1 MRKYVLKLKLNLK
14 QKWGSVK
21 EFFSR
26 SRNILLLMLVGLLLN
41 VIPAKL
47 AIFFGIPLFLDSLGT
62 VLTAMLGGY
71 LPAVIV
77 GFGVNAINGIAE
89 PVAMYY
95 GVLSVLIA
103 TLATFLFRRGFFH
116 SIWKLLI
123 VILLFALIGGGI
135 GSIFTYALYGFNF
148 GEGISAPFAIAFYD
162 VLHWNRFNAQLV
174 ADIVIDI
181 FDKSVIVLLSALI
194 YKFIPRNIKDELK
207 DVQFF
212 QHKNADK
219 GFNSDKKSIRHSL
232 LNKVVI
238 MVIIAEVLLGGLAS
252 MIGFFLYRDNCIN
265 NFVSIARGVTEA
277 ASIAI
282 DAEKVDDYLARGY
295 EVEGYQRTREV
306 LSGIR
311 ESFSQTKYIYVYK
324 ILPDG
329 CHVVF
334 DLDTEGVPANAPGEV
349 FDVEPSF
356 KEYLPKLL
364 NGEEVEPIISDDHFG
379 WLLTVYRPLKNAA
392 GKTVA
397 YVGADISMES
407 IIRDEA
413 MFFIKL
419 LSLFF
424 GLSLI
429 IMMVIIEVMKHGFVV
444 PVNKMSHAAMKIS
457 GATMRTAMAF
467 EMGKLDLSL
476 IQNAVAYVKDLKI
489 NTSDE
494 IGQLYD
500 HFNSMTEDTQ
510 SFIEQVRDQVLR
522 IQKMQNVMITE
533 FAELVEARDKNTGD
547 HIKKTAEYVE
557 AIAKELRAEG
567 KFKGVLNDGYIS
579 KLNQAA
585 PLHDIGKIAVSDL
598 ILNKNG
604 KLTDEEFAI
613 MKSHTTE
620 GGRILKKIVHDAGDT
635 FDAGYLN
642 VSIEM
647 ASYHHEKWD
656 GSGYPEHLKGEEI
669 PLSARIMAVADVFD
683 ALIAERVYKKGFP
696 YEKAMAIITEG
707 AGKHFDP
714 VVVEAFTH
722 ISKDLY
728 DARTRVTPEAGE
740 TVNTE
745 GASAAAKSADAAAKS
760 TESPEKSVGA

>member
-1 MRKYVLKLKLNLK
+1 MRKYVLKFK
-14 QKWGSVK
+14 
-21 EFFSR
+21 
-26 SRNILLLMLVGLLLN
+26 LMLKKFRADVQAFVLRFWKLALLIVVGLLLN

-47 AIFFGIPLFLDSLGT
+47 AIFFGIPLYLDCFGT
-62 VLTAMLGGY
+62 VLTAMLSGY
-71 LPAVIV
+71 LPAVVV

-95 GVLSVLIA
+95 GVLSILIA
-103 TLATFLFRRGFFH
+103 TLATYLFRRGFFR
-116 SIWKLLI
+116 SVWKLLV

-148 GEGISAPFAIAFYD
+148 GEGISAPFAIAFHD
-162 VLHWNRFNAQLV
+162 VMHWNRFNSQLL

-181 FDKSVIVLLSALI
+181 FDKSAIVLGSALI
-194 YKFIPRNIKDELK
+194 YHFIPHSVKVGLK
-207 DVQFF
+207 EVGLFKQ
-212 QHKNADK
+212 QKVR
-219 GFNSDKKSIRHSL
+219 GFTENNPIRHSL
-232 LNKVVI
+232 LNKVVG
-238 MVIIAEVLLGGLAS
+238 MVIVAELLLGGIAS
-252 MIGFFLYRDNCIN
+252 TIGFFLYRNNCIN
-265 NFVSIARGVTEA
+265 NFVSIANGVTEA

-282 DAEKVDDYLARGY
+282 NADKVDEYVAHGF
-295 EVEGYQRTREV
+295 EVEGYAHTRDV
-306 LSGIR
+306 LDGIR
-311 ESFSQTKYIYVYK
+311 ESFPQTKYVYVYK
-324 ILPDG
+324 IMEDG

-334 DLDTEGVPANAPGEV
+334 DLDTDGEAGGAPGDV
-349 FDVEPSF
+349 IAFDPSF
-356 KEYLPKLL
+356 EPYLPSLL
-364 NGEEVEPIISDDHFG
+364 AGNEIEPIISDDQFG
-379 WLLTVYRPLKNAA
+379 WLLTVYKPLKNAA

-397 YVGADISMES
+397 YVAADISMES
-407 IIRDEA
+407 IVRDEA
-413 MFFIKL
+413 KFFVKL

-429 IMMVIIEVMKHGFVV
+429 IMILIIEVMKQGFVI
-444 PVNKMSHAAMKIS
+444 PVNKMSFAAMKIS
-457 GATMRTAMAF
+457 GATMRAGFALR
-467 EMGKLDLSL
+467 MGNLDLSR
-476 IQNAVAYVKDLKI
+476 IQNAVDEVRELDIKS
-489 NTSDE
+489 NDE

-500 HFNSMTEDTQ
+500 YFNAMTADTLD
-510 SFIEQVRDQVLR
+510 FIQLVREQILR
-522 IQKMQNVMITE
+522 IQKMQNVMVTE

-567 KFKGVLNDGYIS
+567 KFREVLSEGYIK
-579 KLNQAA
+579 KLKQAA

-620 GGRILKKIVHDAGDT
+620 GGKILKKIVEDAGDT

-642 VSIEM
+642 ESIEM

-656 GSGYPEHLKGEEI
+656 GSGYPCHLKGEEI

-714 VVVEAFTH
+714 EIVETFSH
-722 ISKDLY
+722 ISKKLY
-728 DARTRVTPEAGE
+728 DARTQI
-740 TVNTE
+740 
-745 GASAAAKSADAAAKS
+745 ASD
-760 TESPEKSVGA
+760 EQG

>member
-1 MRKYVLKLKLNLK
+1 MRKYVLKLKIKLK
-14 QKWGSVK
+14 AIWASV
-21 EFFSR
+21 EGFFSR

-148 GEGISAPFAIAFYD
+148 GEGISAPFSIAFYD

-579 KLNQAA
+579 KLKQAA

-620 GGRILKKIVHDAGDT
+620 GGRLLKKIVHDAGDT

-740 TVNTE
+740 TAENAAGAVAAEKATE
-745 GASAAAKSADAAAKS
+745 NAAPGAAK
-760 TESPEKSVGA
+760 PV

>member
-1 MRKYVLKLKLNLK
+1 MRKYVLKLKLKLK
-14 QKWGSVK
+14 AIWASV
-21 EFFSR
+21 EGFFSR

-47 AIFFGIPLFLDSLGT
+47 AIFFGIPLFLDCLGT

-77 GFGVNAINGIAE
+77 GFSVNAINGIAE

-103 TLATFLFRRGFFH
+103 MLATFLFRRGFFKT
-116 SIWKLLI
+116 IWKLLI

-148 GEGISAPFAIAFYD
+148 GEGISAPFAIAFHD
-162 VLHWNRFNAQLV
+162 VLHWSRFYSQFV

-181 FDKSVIVLLSALI
+181 FDKSAIVLLSALI
-194 YKFIPRNIKDELK
+194 FRFIPKNIKDELK
-207 DVQFF
+207 DVQLFH
-212 QHKNADK
+212 HKGPEK
-219 GFNSDKKSIRHSL
+219 VFSSKKKSL

-252 MIGFFLYRDNCIN
+252 MIGFYLYRDNCVN

-282 DAEKVDDYLARGY
+282 DAEKVDNYIAQGY
-295 EVEGYQRTREV
+295 DVDGYAHTRDV
-306 LSGIR
+306 LGGIR
-311 ESFSQTKYIYVYK
+311 ESFPQTKYVYVYK

-334 DLDTEGVPANAPGEV
+334 DLDTDGVPGSAPGSLVE
-349 FDVEPSF
+349 FDPSF
-356 KEYLPKLL
+356 EPYLPKLL
-364 NGEEVEPIISDDHFG
+364 AGEEIEPIISDDQFG
-379 WLLTVYRPLKNAA
+379 WLLTVYRPIKNAE

-397 YVGADISMES
+397 YVAADISMES
-407 IIRDEA
+407 IVRDEA
-413 MFFIKL
+413 VFFIKL

-444 PVNKMSHAAMKIS
+444 PVNKMSYAAMKIS
-457 GATMRTAMAF
+457 GATMRANYALD
-467 EMGKLDLSL
+467 MGDNLDLSNMRKAVNDVASL
-476 IQNAVAYVKDLKI
+476 GINAK
-489 NTSDE
+489 DE
-494 IGQLYD
+494 IGHLYESLYTMAETAFD
-500 HFNSMTEDTQ
+500 LIKNVHEQ
-510 SFIEQVRDQVLR
+510 SENIQEQNKR
-522 IQKMQNVMITE
+522 IQRMQEVLIME

-557 AIAKELRAEG
+557 AIAMELRAEG
-567 KFKGVLNDGYIS
+567 KFKGILNNGYIS
-579 KLNQAA
+579 KLKQAA

-642 VSIEM
+642 ESIEM
-647 ASYHHEKWD
+647 ASFHHEKWD
-656 GSGYPEHLKGEEI
+656 GSGYPNHLKGEEI

-714 VVVEAFTH
+714 KVVEAFSH
-722 ISKDLY
+722 IAADLY
-728 DARTRVTPEAGE
+728 DERTKL
-740 TVNTE
+740 
-745 GASAAAKSADAAAKS
+745 SA
-760 TESPEKSVGA
+760 V

>member
-1 MRKYVLKLKLNLK
+1 MRKYVLKFKLKLK
-14 QKWGSVK
+14 TIWASV
-21 EFFSR
+21 EGFFSR

-47 AIFFGIPLFLDSLGT
+47 AIFFGIPLFLDCLGT

-212 QHKNADK
+212 QHKNVDK

-238 MVIIAEVLLGGLAS
+238 MVIVAEVLLGGLAS

-282 DAEKVDDYLARGY
+282 DAEKVDNYIAQGY
-295 EVEGYQRTREV
+295 DVDGYAHTRDV
-306 LSGIR
+306 LGGIR
-311 ESFSQTKYIYVYK
+311 ESFPQTKYVYVYK

-334 DLDTEGVPANAPGEV
+334 DLDTDGVPGGAPGTLVE
-349 FDVEPSF
+349 FDPSF
-356 KEYLPKLL
+356 EPYLPKLL
-364 NGEEVEPIISDDHFG
+364 AGGEIEPIISDDQFG
-379 WLLTVYRPLKNAA
+379 WLLTVYRPIKNAA

-397 YVGADISMES
+397 YVAADISMES
-407 IIRDEA
+407 IVRDEA
-413 MFFIKL
+413 VFFIKL

-557 AIAKELRAEG
+557 AIAKELRSEG

-579 KLNQAA
+579 KLKQAA

-620 GGRILKKIVHDAGDT
+620 GGKILKKIVHDAGDT

-642 VSIEM
+642 ESIEM
-647 ASYHHEKWD
+647 ASFHHEKWD
-656 GSGYPEHLKGEEI
+656 GTGYPNHLKGEEI

-696 YEKAMAIITEG
+696 YEKAMSIITEG

-722 ISKDLY
+722 ISKSLY
-728 DARTRVTPEAGE
+728 DARTRVTPDAGE
-740 TVNTE
+740 NAEKAASGAVAENATE
-745 GASAAAKSADAAAKS
+745 NAAPGA
-760 TESPEKSVGA
+760 

>member
-1 MRKYVLKLKLNLK
+1 MRKYVLKLKLKLK
-14 QKWGSVK
+14 AIWASV
-21 EFFSR
+21 EGFFSR

-47 AIFFGIPLFLDSLGT
+47 AIFFGIPLFLDCLGT

-95 GVLSVLIA
+95 GVLSILIA
-103 TLATFLFRRGFFH
+103 TLATYLFRRGFFH

-148 GEGISAPFAIAFYD
+148 GEGISAPFAIAFHD
-162 VLHWNRFNAQLV
+162 VLHWNRFYSQFV

-238 MVIIAEVLLGGLAS
+238 MVIVAEVLLGGLAS
-252 MIGFFLYRDNCIN
+252 MIGFFLYRDNCVN
-265 NFVSIARGVTEA
+265 NFVSIAKGVTEA

-282 DAEKVDDYLARGY
+282 DAEKVDNYIAQGY
-295 EVEGYQRTREV
+295 DVDGYAHTRDV
-306 LSGIR
+306 LGGIR
-311 ESFSQTKYIYVYK
+311 ESFPQTKYVYVYK

-334 DLDTEGVPANAPGEV
+334 DLDTDGVPGSAPGSLVE
-349 FDVEPSF
+349 FDPSF
-356 KEYLPKLL
+356 EPYLPKLL
-364 NGEEVEPIISDDHFG
+364 AGEEIEPIISDDQFG
-379 WLLTVYRPLKNAA
+379 WLLTVYRPIKNAA

-397 YVGADISMES
+397 YVAADISMES
-407 IIRDEA
+407 IVRDEA
-413 MFFIKL
+413 VFFIKL

-567 KFKGVLNDGYIS
+567 KFKGILNNGYIS
-579 KLNQAA
+579 KLKQAA

-620 GGRILKKIVHDAGDT
+620 GGKILKKIVHDAGDT

-642 VSIEM
+642 ESIEM

-656 GSGYPEHLKGEEI
+656 GTGYPNHLKGEEI

-714 VVVEAFTH
+714 VIVEAFTH
-722 ISKDLY
+722 ISKALY
-728 DARTRVTPEAGE
+728 DARTKLAPEESPDAGNVAENAGE
-740 TVNTE
+740 ANAGT
-745 GASAAAKSADAAAKS
+745 
-760 TESPEKSVGA
+760 

>member
-1 MRKYVLKLKLNLK
+1 MRKYVLKFK
-14 QKWGSVK
+14 
-21 EFFSR
+21 
-26 SRNILLLMLVGLLLN
+26 LMLKKFRADVQAFVLRFWKLALLIVVGLLLN

-47 AIFFGIPLFLDSLGT
+47 AIFFGIPLYLDCFGT
-62 VLTAMLGGY
+62 VLTAMLSGY
-71 LPAVIV
+71 LPAVVV

-95 GVLSVLIA
+95 GVLSILIA
-103 TLATFLFRRGFFH
+103 TLATYLFRRGFFR
-116 SIWKLLI
+116 SVWKLLV

-148 GEGISAPFAIAFYD
+148 GEGISAPFAIAFHD
-162 VLHWNRFNAQLV
+162 VMHWNRFNSQLL

-181 FDKSVIVLLSALI
+181 FDKSAIVLGSALI
-194 YKFIPRNIKDELK
+194 YHFIPHSVKVGLK
-207 DVQFF
+207 EVGLFKQ
-212 QHKNADK
+212 QKVR
-219 GFNSDKKSIRHSL
+219 GFTENNPIRHSL
-232 LNKVVI
+232 LNKVVG
-238 MVIIAEVLLGGLAS
+238 MVIVAELLLGGIAS
-252 MIGFFLYRDNCIN
+252 TIGFFLYRNNCIN
-265 NFVSIARGVTEA
+265 NFVSIANGVTEA

-282 DAEKVDDYLARGY
+282 NADKVDEYVAHGF
-295 EVEGYQRTREV
+295 EVEGYAHTREV
-306 LSGIR
+306 LDGIR
-311 ESFSQTKYIYVYK
+311 ESFPQTKYVYVYK
-324 ILPDG
+324 IMEDG

-334 DLDTEGVPANAPGEV
+334 DLDTDGEAGGAPGDV
-349 FDVEPSF
+349 IAFDPSF
-356 KEYLPKLL
+356 EPYLPSLL
-364 NGEEVEPIISDDHFG
+364 AGNEIEPIISDDQFG
-379 WLLTVYRPLKNAA
+379 WLLTVYKPLKNAA

-397 YVGADISMES
+397 YVAADISMES
-407 IIRDEA
+407 IVRDEA
-413 MFFIKL
+413 KFFVKL

-429 IMMVIIEVMKHGFVV
+429 IMILIIEVMKQGFVI
-444 PVNKMSHAAMKIS
+444 PVNKMSFAAMKIS
-457 GATMRTAMAF
+457 GATMRAGFALR
-467 EMGKLDLSL
+467 MGNLDLSR
-476 IQNAVAYVKDLKI
+476 IQNAVDEVRELDIKS
-489 NTSDE
+489 NDE

-500 HFNSMTEDTQ
+500 YFNAMTADTLD
-510 SFIEQVRDQVLR
+510 FIQLVREQILR
-522 IQKMQNVMITE
+522 IQKMQNVMVTE

-567 KFKGVLNDGYIS
+567 KFREVLSEGYIK
-579 KLNQAA
+579 KLKQAA

-620 GGRILKKIVHDAGDT
+620 GGKILKKIVEDAGDT

-642 VSIEM
+642 ESIEM

-656 GSGYPEHLKGEEI
+656 GSGYPCHLKGEEI

-714 VVVEAFTH
+714 EIVETFSH
-722 ISKDLY
+722 ISKKLY
-728 DARTRVTPEAGE
+728 DARTQI
-740 TVNTE
+740 
-745 GASAAAKSADAAAKS
+745 ASD
-760 TESPEKSVGA
+760 EQG

>member
-1 MRKYVLKLKLNLK
+1 MRKYVLKLKIKLK
-14 QKWGSVK
+14 AIWASV
-21 EFFSR
+21 EGFFSR

-47 AIFFGIPLFLDSLGT
+47 AIFFGIPLFLDCLGT

-77 GFGVNAINGIAE
+77 GFSVNAINGISE
-89 PVAMYY
+89 PVATYY
-95 GVLSVLIA
+95 GVLSILIA
-103 TLATFLFRRGFFH
+103 MLATFLFRRGFFH
-116 SIWKLLI
+116 SIWKLLVVI
-123 VILLFALIGGGI
+123 VLFALIGGGI

-148 GEGISAPFAIAFYD
+148 GEGISAPFAIAFHD
-162 VLHWNRFNAQLV
+162 VFHWNRFNAQLI
-174 ADIVIDI
+174 ADFVIDI

-194 YKFIPRNIKDELK
+194 YRFIPRRLKDELK
-207 DVQFF
+207 DVQLF
-212 QHKNADK
+212 HLKGSEK
-219 GFNSDKKSIRHSL
+219 GFSSDKKTIRHSL
-232 LNKVVI
+232 LNKVVA
-238 MVIIAEVLLGGLAS
+238 MVIVAEVLLGGLAS

-282 DAEKVDDYLARGY
+282 DAEKVDNYIAQGY
-295 EVEGYQRTREV
+295 EVEGYAHTRDV
-306 LSGIR
+306 LGGIR
-311 ESFSQTKYIYVYK
+311 ESFPQTKYVYVYK

-334 DLDTEGVPANAPGEV
+334 DLDTDGMPGGAPGSFVE
-349 FDVEPSF
+349 FDPSF
-356 KEYLPKLL
+356 EPYLPKLL
-364 NGEEVEPIISDDHFG
+364 AGEEIEPIISDDQFG
-379 WLLTVYRPLKNAA
+379 WLLTVYRPIKNAA
-392 GKTVA
+392 GNTVA
-397 YVGADISMES
+397 YVAADISMES

-557 AIAKELRAEG
+557 AIARELRSEG

-579 KLNQAA
+579 KLKQAA

-620 GGRILKKIVHDAGDT
+620 GGRILKKIVRDAGDT

-696 YEKAMAIITEG
+696 YEKAMSIITEG

-714 VVVEAFTH
+714 VVVEAFTR
-722 ISKDLY
+722 ISKALY

-740 TVNTE
+740 TAESAT
-745 GASAAAKSADAAAKS
+745 GAAAAEKVTENAAPGAAK
-760 TESPEKSVGA
+760 PV

>member
-1 MRKYVLKLKLNLK
+1 MERKNLGMRKYVLETKIKLKKLNA
-14 QKWGSVK
+14 SVK
-21 EFFSR
+21 SSLSR
-26 SRNILLLMLVGLLLN
+26 SKNLILLIVVGLLLN

-47 AIFFGIPLFLDSLGT
+47 ALFFGIPLYLDCLGT
-62 VLTAMLGGY
+62 VLTAMLSGY

-95 GVLSVLIA
+95 GVLSILIA
-103 TLATFLFRRGFFH
+103 TLATFLFRRGFFK

-148 GEGISAPFAIAFYD
+148 GEGISAPFAIAFHD
-162 VLHWNRFNAQLV
+162 VMHWNRFDSQFL

-181 FDKSVIVLLSALI
+181 FDKSAIVLFSALI
-194 YKFIPRNIKDELK
+194 FHFIPPRIKGRLKEVSLFRKPSRDGGFSEKNSSRN
-207 DVQFF
+207 
-212 QHKNADK
+212 
-219 GFNSDKKSIRHSL
+219 SL
-232 LNKVVI
+232 LNKVVA
-238 MVIIAEVLLGGLAS
+238 MVIAAEVLLGGLAS
-252 MIGFFLYRDNCIN
+252 AIGFFLYRDNSVN
-265 NFVSIARGVTEA
+265 NFVSIAKGVTEA
-277 ASIAI
+277 ASIAV
-282 DAEKVDDYLARGY
+282 DAEKIDEYIAHGF
-295 EVEGYQRTREV
+295 EVEGYERTRKV
-306 LSGIR
+306 LEGIR
-311 ESFSQTKYIYVYK
+311 ESFPQTKYLYVYK
-324 ILPDG
+324 ILEDG

-334 DLDTEGVPANAPGEV
+334 DLDTNGEPGGAPGDV
-349 FDVEPSF
+349 IAFDPSF
-356 KEYLPKLL
+356 EPFLTKLL
-364 NGEEVEPIISDDHFG
+364 AGEAIDPIESDDQFG

-397 YVGADISMES
+397 YVAADISMES

-413 MFFIKL
+413 MFFVKL

-424 GLSLI
+424 GLSLV
-429 IMMVIIEVMKHGFVV
+429 IMMVIIEVMKHGFVI
-444 PVNKMSHAAMKIS
+444 PVNQMSYAAMKIS
-457 GATMRTAMAF
+457 GATMRAGFALK
-467 EMGKLDLSL
+467 MGNLDLTR
-476 IQNAVAYVKDLKI
+476 IQNAVDDVRQLDIKS
-489 NTSDE
+489 NDE

-500 HFNSMTEDTQ
+500 YFNAMTTDTLD
-510 SFIEQVRDQVLR
+510 FIQLVRDQILR

-557 AIAKELRAEG
+557 AIARELRAEG
-567 KFKGVLNDGYIS
+567 KFKDVLSEGYIN
-579 KLNQAA
+579 KLKQAA

-620 GGRILKKIVHDAGDT
+620 GGKILKKIVEDAGDT
-635 FDAGYLN
+635 FDAGYLTE
-642 VSIEM
+642 SIEM
-647 ASYHHEKWD
+647 ASFHHEKWD
-656 GSGYPEHLKGEEI
+656 GSGYPNRLKGEEI

-714 VVVEAFTH
+714 VVVDAFTH
-722 ISKDLY
+722 ISKSLY
-728 DARTRVTPEAGE
+728 DARTRVYVENA
-740 TVNTE
+740 TE
-745 GASAAAKSADAAAKS
+745 GADAQS
-760 TESPEKSVGA
+760 

>member
-1 MRKYVLKLKLNLK
+1 MRKYVLKLKLKLK
-14 QKWGSVK
+14 AIWASV
-21 EFFSR
+21 EGFFSR

-47 AIFFGIPLFLDSLGT
+47 AIFFGIPLFLDCLGT

-77 GFGVNAINGIAE
+77 GFSVNAINGIAE

-103 TLATFLFRRGFFH
+103 MLATFLFRRGFFKT
-116 SIWKLLI
+116 IWKLLI

-148 GEGISAPFAIAFYD
+148 GEGISAPFAIAFHD
-162 VLHWNRFNAQLV
+162 VLHWSRFYSQFV

-181 FDKSVIVLLSALI
+181 FDKSAIVLLSALI
-194 YKFIPRNIKDELK
+194 FRFIPKNIKDELK
-207 DVQFF
+207 DVQLFH
-212 QHKNADK
+212 HKGPEK
-219 GFNSDKKSIRHSL
+219 VFSSKKKSL

-252 MIGFFLYRDNCIN
+252 MIGFYLYRDNCVN

-282 DAEKVDDYLARGY
+282 DAEKVDNYIAQGY
-295 EVEGYQRTREV
+295 DVDGYAHTRDV
-306 LSGIR
+306 LGGIR
-311 ESFSQTKYIYVYK
+311 ESFPQTKYVYVYK

-334 DLDTEGVPANAPGEV
+334 DLDTDGVPGGAPGSLVE
-349 FDVEPSF
+349 FDPSF
-356 KEYLPKLL
+356 EPYLPKLL
-364 NGEEVEPIISDDHFG
+364 AGEEIEPIISDDQFG
-379 WLLTVYRPLKNAA
+379 WLLTVYRPIKNAA

-397 YVGADISMES
+397 YVAADISMES
-407 IIRDEA
+407 IVRDEA
-413 MFFIKL
+413 VFFIKL

-444 PVNKMSHAAMKIS
+444 PVNKMSYAAMKIS
-457 GATMRTAMAF
+457 GATMRANYALD
-467 EMGKLDLSL
+467 MGDNLDLSNMRKAVNDVASL
-476 IQNAVAYVKDLKI
+476 GINAK
-489 NTSDE
+489 DE
-494 IGQLYD
+494 IGHLYESLYTMAETAFD
-500 HFNSMTEDTQ
+500 LIKNVHEQ
-510 SFIEQVRDQVLR
+510 SENIQEQNKR
-522 IQKMQNVMITE
+522 IQRMQEVLIME
-533 FAELVEARDKNTGD
+533 FAEMVEARDKNTGD

-557 AIAKELRAEG
+557 AIAQELKSEG
-567 KFKGVLNDGYIS
+567 KFKAELTDGYVR
-579 KLNQAA
+579 KLKQAA

-620 GGRILKKIVHDAGDT
+620 GGKILQKIVDDGKDA
-635 FDAGYLN
+635 FDADYLTE
-642 VSIEM
+642 SIEM

-656 GSGYPEHLKGEEI
+656 GSGYPNHLKGEKI

-722 ISKDLY
+722 ISRSLY
-728 DARTRVTPEAGE
+728 DARTRVTPDAGE
-740 TVNTE
+740 NAEKAASGAVAENATE
-745 GASAAAKSADAAAKS
+745 NAAPGA
-760 TESPEKSVGA
+760 

>member
-1 MRKYVLKLKLNLK
+1 MRKYVLKLKIKLK
-14 QKWGSVK
+14 AIWASV
-21 EFFSR
+21 EGFFSR

-148 GEGISAPFAIAFYD
+148 GEGISAPFSIAFYD

-349 FDVEPSF
+349 FAIEPSF

-579 KLNQAA
+579 KLKQAA

-635 FDAGYLN
+635 FDAGNLN

-656 GSGYPEHLKGEEI
+656 GSGYPEHLKGEKI

-740 TVNTE
+740 TAENAT
-745 GASAAAKSADAAAKS
+745 GAAATEKATENAAPGAAK
-760 TESPEKSVGA
+760 PV